1 MLNTET
7 VLKLID
13 KGFTHDEIMAFN
25 NQTEPQTEPKEDPK
39 TEPVPKED
47 PKTEP
52 VPSEPKTEPVPS
64 EPKEDVTGKDILN
77 AILALGK
84 QVQSSQA
91 MGQRL
96 PELKDLT
103 ADDVVA
109 QLIRPTRQG
118 EISND

>member
-1 MLNTET
+1 MLNMED

-13 KGFTHDEIMAFN
+13 KGFTHDEIMAFG
-25 NQTEPQTEPKEDPK
+25 NQTEPKADPK
-39 TEPVPKED
+39 TEPVPNE

-52 VPSEPKTEPVPS
+52 VPSEPKTELKTEPVPS

-109 QLIRPTRQG
+109 QLIRPRGSEQ
-118 EISND
+118 ND

>member
-7 VLKLID
+7 VLKLIE
-13 KGFTHDEIMAFN
+13 KGFTHDEIMAMEN
-25 NQTEPQTEPKEDPK
+25 PQTTPKEEPKE
-39 TEPVPKED
+39 
-47 PKTEP
+47 
-52 VPSEPKTEPVPS
+52 EPKKEPEVVAI
-64 EPKEDVTGKDILN
+64 PKEDVTGKDILN

-109 QLIRPTRQG
+109 QLIRPTGGDQ
-118 EISND
+118 

>member
-7 VLKLID
+7 VLKLIE
-13 KGFTHDEIMAFN
+13 KGFTHDEIMAMEN
-25 NQTEPQTEPKEDPK
+25 PQTTPKEEPKEEPKEDPK
-39 TEPVPKED
+39 TEPVPKE
-47 PKTEP
+47 
-52 VPSEPKTEPVPS
+52 EPKKEPEVGAI
-64 EPKEDVTGKDILN
+64 PKEDVTGKDILN

-84 QVQSSQA
+84 QVQSTQA

-109 QLIRPTRQG
+109 QLIRPTGGDQ
-118 EISND
+118 

>member
-7 VLKLID
+7 VLKLIE
-13 KGFTHDEIMAFN
+13 KGFTHDEIMAMEN
-25 NQTEPQTEPKEDPK
+25 PQTEPKTEPKEEPK
-39 TEPVPKED
+39 TEPVPKEE
-47 PKTEP
+47 PKE
-52 VPSEPKTEPVPS
+52 EPKTDPVPS

-109 QLIRPTRQG
+109 QLIRPTGGDQ
-118 EISND
+118 

>member
-7 VLKLID
+7 VLKLIE
-13 KGFTHDEIMAFN
+13 KGFTHDEIMAMEN
-25 NQTEPQTEPKEDPK
+25 PQTAPKDEPKEEPK
-39 TEPVPKED
+39 TEPVPKE
-47 PKTEP
+47 
-52 VPSEPKTEPVPS
+52 EPKTESVPS

-109 QLIRPTRQG
+109 QLIRPTGG
-118 EISND
+118 EQ

>member
-7 VLKLID
+7 VLKLIE
-13 KGFTHDEIMAFN
+13 KGFTHDEIMAMEN
-25 NQTEPQTEPKEDPK
+25 PQTAPKEEPKDEPKE
-39 TEPVPKED
+39 E

-103 ADDVVA
+103 ADDVIA
-109 QLIRPTRQG
+109 QLIRPTGGDQ
-118 EISND
+118 

>member
-13 KGFTHDEIMAFN
+13 KGFTHDEIMAMEN
-25 NQTEPQTEPKEDPK
+25 PQTEPKTEPKEEPK
-39 TEPVPKED
+39 TEPVHKEEPKE
-47 PKTEP
+47 
-52 VPSEPKTEPVPS
+52 EPKTEPVPS

-103 ADDVVA
+103 ADEVVA
-109 QLIRPTRQG
+109 QLIRPTGGDQ
-118 EISND
+118 

>member
-7 VLKLID
+7 VLKLIE
-13 KGFTHDEIMAFN
+13 KGFTHDEIMAMEN
-25 NQTEPQTEPKEDPK
+25 PQTEPKTEPKEEPK
-39 TEPVPKED
+39 TEPVPKE
-47 PKTEP
+47 EP
-52 VPSEPKTEPVPS
+52 REEPKTEPVPS

-109 QLIRPTRQG
+109 QLIRPTGGDQ
-118 EISND
+118 

>member
-7 VLKLID
+7 VLKLIE
-13 KGFTHDEIMAFN
+13 KGFTHDEIMAMEN
-25 NQTEPQTEPKEDPK
+25 PQTEPPKEDPKTEPKEDPK
-39 TEPVPKED
+39 TEPI
-47 PKTEP
+47 
-52 VPSEPKTEPVPS
+52 PSEPKTEPVPS

-109 QLIRPTRQG
+109 QLIRPTGG
-118 EISND
+118 EQ

>member
-1 MLNTET
+1 MLNMED

-13 KGFTHDEIMAFN
+13 KGFTHDEIMAFG
-25 NQTEPQTEPKEDPK
+25 NQTEPKADPK
-39 TEPVPKED
+39 TEP
-47 PKTEP
+47 
-52 VPSEPKTEPVPS
+52 EPKQ
-64 EPKEDVTGKDILN
+64 DVSGQDILN

-109 QLIRPTRQG
+109 QLIRPTGGDQ
-118 EISND
+118 

>member
-7 VLKLID
+7 VLKLIE
-13 KGFTHDEIMAFN
+13 KGFTHDEIMAMEN
-25 NQTEPQTEPKEDPK
+25 PQTDPKTEPKEDPK
-39 TEPVPKED
+39 ED
-47 PKTEP
+47 PKE
-52 VPSEPKTEPVPS
+52 EPKQ
-64 EPKEDVTGKDILN
+64 DVTGKDILN

-84 QVQSSQA
+84 QVQSTQA

-109 QLIRPTRQG
+109 QLIRPTGGDQ
-118 EISND
+118 

>member
-13 KGFTHDEIMAFN
+13 KGFTHDEIMAMEN
-25 NQTEPQTEPKEDPK
+25 PQTEPKE
-39 TEPVPKED
+39 PVPN
-47 PKTEP
+47 
-52 VPSEPKTEPVPS
+52 EPKEPVPS

-109 QLIRPTRQG
+109 QLIRPTGG
-118 EISND
+118 EQ

>member
-7 VLKLID
+7 VLKLIE
-13 KGFTHDEIMAFN
+13 KGFTHDEIMAMEN
-25 NQTEPQTEPKEDPK
+25 PQTEPK
-39 TEPVPKED
+39 TEPKE
-47 PKTEP
+47 
-52 VPSEPKTEPVPS
+52 EPKTEPVPS

-96 PELKDLT
+96 PELKELT
-103 ADDVVA
+103 ADEVVA
-109 QLIRPTRQG
+109 QLIRPTGGDQ
-118 EISND
+118 

>member
-7 VLKLID
+7 VLKLIE
-13 KGFTHDEIMAFN
+13 KGFTHDEIVAMEN
-25 NQTEPQTEPKEDPK
+25 PQTDPK
-39 TEPVPKED
+39 TEPKTDPVPKEE
-47 PKTEP
+47 PKE
-52 VPSEPKTEPVPS
+52 EPKTDPVPS

-84 QVQSSQA
+84 QVQFSQA
-91 MGQRL
+91 VGQRL

-109 QLIRPTRQG
+109 QLIRPRGDQT
-118 EISND
+118 ND

>member
-7 VLKLID
+7 VLKLIE
-13 KGFTHDEIMAFN
+13 KGFTHDEIMAMEN
-25 NQTEPQTEPKEDPK
+25 PQTAPKEEPKEDPK
-39 TEPVPKED
+39 TEPVPKE
-47 PKTEP
+47 
-52 VPSEPKTEPVPS
+52 EPKEEPKKEPEVGAI
-64 EPKEDVTGKDILN
+64 PKEDVTGKDILN

-109 QLIRPTRQG
+109 QLIRPTGG
-118 EISND
+118 EQ

>member
-7 VLKLID
+7 VLKLIE
-13 KGFTHDEIMAFN
+13 KGFTHDEIMAMEN
-25 NQTEPQTEPKEDPK
+25 PQTAPKEEPKEEPK
-39 TEPVPKED
+39 TEPVPKEE
-47 PKTEP
+47 PKE
-52 VPSEPKTEPVPS
+52 EPKTEPVPS

-109 QLIRPTRQG
+109 QLIRPTGGDQ
-118 EISND
+118 

>member
-7 VLKLID
+7 VLKLIE
-13 KGFTHDEIMAFN
+13 KGFTHDEIMAMEN
-25 NQTEPQTEPKEDPK
+25 PQTTPKEEPKEEPK
-39 TEPVPKED
+39 TEPIPKEE
-47 PKTEP
+47 PKE
-52 VPSEPKTEPVPS
+52 EPKTEPVPS

-109 QLIRPTRQG
+109 QLIRPTGGDQ
-118 EISND
+118 

>member
-7 VLKLID
+7 VLKLIE
-13 KGFTHDEIMAFN
+13 KGFTHDEIMAMEN
-25 NQTEPQTEPKEDPK
+25 PQTDPKTEPKEEPKTEPKEDL
-39 TEPVPKED
+39 
-47 PKTEP
+47 KTEP

-109 QLIRPTRQG
+109 QLIRPTGGDQ
-118 EISND
+118 

>member
-1 MLNTET
+1 MMNMAD

-13 KGFTHDEIMAFN
+13 KGFTHDEIMAFS
-25 NQTEPQTEPKEDPK
+25 NQTEPQTEPK
-39 TEPVPKED
+39 TEPQ
-47 PKTEP
+47 T
-52 VPSEPKTEPVPS
+52 EPKTEPQT
-64 EPKEDVTGKDILN
+64 EPKTEPKTEPQTEPKTEPKQDVTGQDILN

-84 QVQSSQA
+84 QVQSTQA

-109 QLIRPTRQG
+109 HLIRPTGG
-118 EISND
+118 EQ

>member
-7 VLKLID
+7 VLKLIE
-13 KGFTHDEIMAFN
+13 KGFTHDEIMAMEN
-25 NQTEPQTEPKEDPK
+25 PQTTPKEEPKEEPK
-39 TEPVPKED
+39 TEHVPKEE
-47 PKTEP
+47 PKE
-52 VPSEPKTEPVPS
+52 EPKTEPVPS

-103 ADDVVA
+103 GDDVVA
-109 QLIRPTRQG
+109 QLIRPTGGDQ
-118 EISND
+118 

>member
-7 VLKLID
+7 VLKLIE
-13 KGFTHDEIMAFN
+13 KGFTHDEIMAMEN
-25 NQTEPQTEPKEDPK
+25 PQTDPKTEPKEEPK
-39 TEPVPKED
+39 TEPVPKEE
-47 PKTEP
+47 PKE
-52 VPSEPKTEPVPS
+52 EPKTELVSS

-109 QLIRPTRQG
+109 QLIRPTGGDQ
-118 EISND
+118 

>member
-1 MLNTET
+1 MMNMAD

-13 KGFTHDEIMAFN
+13 KGFTHDEIMAFS
-25 NQTEPQTEPKEDPK
+25 NQTEPQTEPKTEPQTEPKTEPKTEPQTDPK
-39 TEPVPKED
+39 TEPKQ
-47 PKTEP
+47 
-52 VPSEPKTEPVPS
+52 
-64 EPKEDVTGKDILN
+64 DVTGQDILN

-84 QVQSSQA
+84 QVQSTQA

-109 QLIRPTRQG
+109 QLIRPTGG
-118 EISND
+118 EQ

>member
-7 VLKLID
+7 VLKLIE
-13 KGFTHDEIMAFN
+13 KGFTHDEIMAMEN
-25 NQTEPQTEPKEDPK
+25 PQNEPKEEPK
-39 TEPVPKED
+39 TEPIPKEE
-47 PKTEP
+47 PKE
-52 VPSEPKTEPVPS
+52 EPKTEPVPS

-109 QLIRPTRQG
+109 QLIRPTGG
-118 EISND
+118 EQ

>member
-1 MLNTET
+1 MLNMEN

-13 KGFTHDEIMAFN
+13 KGFTHDEIMALN
-25 NQTEPQTEPKEDPK
+25 NQTEPQTE
-39 TEPVPKED
+39 

-52 VPSEPKTEPVPS
+52 VPSEPKTDPVPS

-96 PELKDLT
+96 PELKELT
-103 ADDVVA
+103 ADEVVA
-109 QLIRPTRQG
+109 QLIRPTGGDQ
-118 EISND
+118 

>member
-7 VLKLID
+7 VLKLIE
-13 KGFTHDEIMAFN
+13 KGFTHDEIMAMEN
-25 NQTEPQTEPKEDPK
+25 PQTDPKTEPKEEPK
-39 TEPVPKED
+39 TEPVPKEE
-47 PKTEP
+47 PKED
-52 VPSEPKTEPVPS
+52 PKTEPVPS

-109 QLIRPTRQG
+109 QLIRPTGGDQ
-118 EISND
+118 

>member
-13 KGFTHDEIMAFN
+13 KGFTHDEIMAMEN
-25 NQTEPQTEPKEDPK
+25 PQTAPKEEPKADPK
-39 TEPVPKED
+39 TEPVPKEE
-47 PKTEP
+47 PKE
-52 VPSEPKTEPVPS
+52 EPKTEPVPS

-91 MGQRL
+91 RGQRL
-96 PELKDLT
+96 PELKALT

-109 QLIRPTRQG
+109 QLIRPTGGDQ
-118 EISND
+118 

>member
-13 KGFTHDEIMAFN
+13 KGFTHDEIMAMEN
-25 NQTEPQTEPKEDPK
+25 PQTEPKEPVPNEPK
-39 TEPVPKED
+39 EPVPSE

-109 QLIRPTRQG
+109 QLIRPTGG
-118 EISND
+118 EQ

>member
-13 KGFTHDEIMAFN
+13 KGFTHDEIMAMEN
-25 NQTEPQTEPKEDPK
+25 PQTEPVPSEPK
-39 TEPVPKED
+39 TEPVPSE

-109 QLIRPTRQG
+109 QLIRPTGGDQ
-118 EISND
+118 